1 MLGPP
6 WKQSSEHRWRADE
19 SFLKLTLRQSQS
31 VGGDSGGDGGR
42 GHCLCAAI
50 LLHVLSVDGAFSL
63 SHSLTCWP
71 LWPEK
76 KLLLLQMALLVAVP
90 SSKNSRPSSR
100 LTSQVGP

>member
-1 MLGPP
+1 M
-6 WKQSSEHRWRADE
+6 W
-19 SFLKLTLRQSQS
+19 
-31 VGGDSGGDGGR
+31 VGTVEEMVAEATV
-42 GHCLCAAI
+42 CACAAI

-90 SSKNSRPSSR
+90 SSKDSRPSSR
-100 LTSQVGP
+100 LTSQVGPCSLEIDS